1 MKKLKILFLLCT
13 LVVTLGWPFLLLALS
28 GCTVTT
34 GPVVHTP
41 EPQPHGGTCES
52 AVENVKKLGGCGMHL
67 DTLLQD
73 CKDEESRSSVPL
85 PHDCVTEAKTCD
97 VMLACS

>member
-1 MKKLKILFLLCT
+1 MKIIFY
-13 LVVTLGWPFLLLALS
+13 PLLATLFVLLIVAFVAAFVS

-34 GPVVHTP
+34 GPIVHTP

-73 CKDEESRSSVPL
+73 CKDEETRSSVPL
-85 PHDCVTEAKTCD
+85 PHDCVTEAKDCETF
-97 VMLACS
+97 LACS